1 MKSRF
6 MIPMMLFSVIIL
18 MAYGLLYAFQE
29 KFLFF
34 PEKLKNNFL
43 FQFDQKF
50 EEMNIRMKDGI
61 SLNALLFK
69 TDHPKGLIFY
79 LHGNAGSLRTW
90 GGVAEVFTEFG
101 YDLFILDYR
110 GYGKSEGTIQG
121 QKQMYQD
128 VQRAYDVLKNG
139 YLEQQ
144 IIVLG
149 YSMGTGPASKLASVN
164 QPRLLI
170 LQAPYYSLS
179 DLVNHYFPIFPSFLH
194 KYPFENF
201 RHIQNCNMP
210 VVIFHGDQDEVIYP
224 GSSLK
229 LKEHFKKQDS
239 LILLSGQQHNGMT
252 FNPEYQLKMKEVLSQ

>member
-1 MKSRF
+1 

-110 GYGKSEGTIQG
+110 GYGKSEGTIQD
-121 QKQMYQD
+121 QEQMYQD

>member
-1 MKSRF
+1 
-6 MIPMMLFSVIIL
+6 

-29 KFLFF
+29 KLLFF
-34 PEKLKNNFL
+34 PEKLKSNFL

-50 EEMNIRMKDGI
+50 EEMNIRMSDGI
-61 SLNALLFK
+61 TLNGLLFK

-90 GGVAEVFTEFG
+90 AGVAEVFTDLG
-101 YDLFILDYR
+101 YDVFILDYR
-110 GYGKSEGTIQG
+110 GYGKSEGVIQDEEQLYG
-121 QKQMYQD
+121 D
-128 VQRAYDVLKNG
+128 VQRAYDVLKNR
-139 YLEQQ
+139 YPEQQ

-164 QPRLLI
+164 QPKLLI

-179 DLVNHYFPIFPSFLH
+179 DLVKHYFPIFPSFLH

-201 RHIQNCNMP
+201 RHIQKCNMP

-224 GSSLK
+224 GSSIK
-229 LKEHFKKQDS
+229 LKAHFKEQDS
-239 LILLSGQQHNGMT
+239 LIMLSSQQHNGMT
-252 FNPEYQLKMKEVLSQ
+252 FNLEYQLKIKEILNR

>member
-6 MIPMMLFSVIIL
+6 MIPMILFLMLIL
-18 MAYGLLYAFQE
+18 MAYGLVYAFQE
-29 KFLFF
+29 KLLFF
-34 PEKLKNNFL
+34 PEKLKSNFL

-50 EEMNIRMKDGI
+50 EEMNIRMSDGI

-90 GGVAEVFTEFG
+90 GGVAEVFTDLG

-110 GYGKSEGTIQG
+110 GYGKSEGTIQD

-128 VQRAYDVLKNG
+128 VQRAYDLLKNR
-139 YLEQQ
+139 YPEQE

-179 DLVNHYFPIFPSFLH
+179 DLVKHYFPIFPSFLH

-201 RHIQNCNMP
+201 RHIQKCKMP
-210 VVIFHGDQDEVIYP
+210 VVIFHGEQDEVIYP
-224 GSSLK
+224 GSSIK
-229 LKEHFKKQDS
+229 LKAHFKEQDS
-239 LILLSGQQHNGMT
+239 LIMLNGQQHNGMT
-252 FNPEYQLKMKEVLSQ
+252 FNPEYQLKIKEILNR